1 MMPVDFLKIVDSDV
15 DLNTNGCTV
24 TKNATF
30 SMENN

>member
-1 MMPVDFLKIVDSDV
+1 MIPVDFLKILDSDV
-15 DLNTNGCTV
+15 DLDTNVSIV